1 MLSKPIG
8 PWRPQLNF
16 YLEPSLSLLTGREIG
31 RCIGLLHALP
41 LVAAIGVS
49 EAESISNPRLTI
61 TQ

>member
-1 MLSKPIG
+1 M
-8 PWRPQLNF
+8 NF

-31 RCIGLLHALP
+31 RCIGLLHAIP

-49 EAESISNPRLTI
+49 EAESISNPRLTV